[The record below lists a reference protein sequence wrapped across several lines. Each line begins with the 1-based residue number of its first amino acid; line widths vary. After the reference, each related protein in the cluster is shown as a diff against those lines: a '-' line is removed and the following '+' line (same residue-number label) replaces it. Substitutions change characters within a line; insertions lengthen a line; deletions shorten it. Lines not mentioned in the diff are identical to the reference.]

1 MIDVDLVIIVLII
14 LGVGIFAIRAKY
26 PQKYEEVKETLQTT
40 GKILEPISINNYL
53 ETHPFR
59 IGMLLPL
66 GLALSGLI
74 ILMILV

>member
-1 MIDVDLVIIVLII
+1 MKKLKKLY
-14 LGVGIFAIRAKY
+14 R
-26 PQKYEEVKETLQTT
+26 TT

-53 ETHPFR
+53 ETDPLH